1 MGKEK
6 TENLKT
12 GYPSIDK
19 PWLKYYPSESI
30 NAELPQG
37 SIYDVIWN
45 NNQDNLKRCAIK
57 YYKNQI
63 TYRNFFDHIDNVAAA
78 LVNLQIKRGDI
89 VTICML
95 NSPETIFLIYALNK
109 IGAVANLI
117 SGLDSDKEII
127 EHIGNATSEVLFT
140 IDLFAER
147 IKSIIDRTSLRTIVV
162 SNLTQTMSVP
172 IKFAARTFKK
182 MSPKRLPKDGRF
194 VSWENFIS
202 HKNNTAI
209 NWVSNSE
216 DAAVICYTGGT
227 TGGSKGVVLSNRSI
241 IAVAQQYIWRGKKVS
256 RDSHWVNILPSF
268 IAYGI
273 TCSIQIPLM
282 IGMTM
287 DLHIVGS
294 AKIGELLKS
303 KPQYIVYGPAFWEAF
318 VNENNN
324 MDLSFLIA
332 AVSGGD
338 RLPEP
343 VEEKTNKYLLSH
355 GCKSP
360 ILNGYGM
367 TEVGAAVSANFL
379 GAYQFGSVGIPFV
392 KTIISAFDVETGEEL
407 PAGVEGELCI
417 HTPSMMTEYIND
429 PEETKSIM
437 RKHSDG
443 KVWIH
448 SGDLGYVDKNG
459 FVYISGRL
467 KRYMLIKYNNIY
479 KKVFSLDI
487 EKVLLTHS
495 AVNNCAVVPME
506 DETAEQVPRAFIIL
520 KENVKLTD
528 NLVDDI
534 KSYCERHLDS
544 IYCPNKYEFVKHFP
558 LTKIG
563 KVDYKALEKE

>member
-19 PWLKYYPSESI
+19 PWLKYYPTESI

-45 NNQDNLKRCAIK
+45 NNQDNLERCAIK

-63 TYRNFFDHIDNVAAA
+63 TYRNLFDHIDSVAVA
-78 LVNLQIKRGDI
+78 LINLQIKRGDI

-172 IKFAARTFKK
+172 IKFTARTFKK

-194 VSWENFIS
+194 VSWEN
-202 HKNNTAI
+202 
-209 NWVSNSE
+209 
-216 DAAVICYTGGT
+216 Y
-227 TGGSKGVVLSNRSI
+227 
-241 IAVAQQYIWRGKKVS
+241 
-256 RDSHWVNILPSF
+256 WVNILPSF

-303 KPQYIVYGPAFWEAF
+303 KPQYIVYGPAFWEAY
-318 VNENNN
+318 VDENNN

-343 VEEKTNKYLLSH
+343 VEEKINKYLLSH

-407 PAGVEGELCI
+407 PTGAEGELCI

-534 KSYCERHLDS
+534 KNYCERHLDS
-544 IYCPNKYEFVKHFP
+544 IYCPKKYEFVEHFP